1 MKDIKSLEKG
11 LRIHLT
17 SNFYP
22 PIPSWVKDVFVNSY
36 KEYWNGNVDR
46 KGLEKLLEDVYIGGL
61 EEYGLW
67 AFLGE

>member
-17 SNFYP
+17 YNFYP